1 MRWFLRKP
9 ITHPSTDQPSPTVP
23 IIQRTTQKLLARLAG
38 VSHTTVSLAL
48 RGHPRISETT
58 RSHIL
63 KLAETHGYRPDSTLS
78 ALNAYRLG
86 NQTAHYRGNL
96 VWLTNFPTP
105 DGWRAYKQME
115 GYFLGAVEQAKRL
128 GYSLEEFWIGDID
141 LSPARLSHI
150 LFSRGVSGLLIAPQ
164 QAPNASIHLNWTE
177 FSAVTFGYSLARP
190 QLHMV
195 MNHQFRN
202 MQRVVREL
210 RVKGY
215 RRIGIAMPASY
226 DERADHNYLSGFWIE
241 TRASSSGP
249 AIGVE
254 PLLADSFDFHYFI
267 EWFNSQQ
274 PDAIVTATNWAPTLE
289 EWLDKLKQRVPED
302 IALAVPSIPFRND
315 RYTGVDENV
324 RLIGS
329 IAVDTLVGMIHRN
342 EKGVPQH
349 PLRIL
354 VEGCWHEGE
363 TVKPNA
369 KNFSL

>member
-1 MRWFLRKP
+1 M
-9 ITHPSTDQPSPTVP
+9 P
-23 IIQRTTQKLLARLAG
+23 IIQRTTQKRLARLAG

-48 RGHPRISETT
+48 RDHPRISPDVKK
-58 RSHIL
+58 RIL
-63 KLAETHGYRPDSTLS
+63 KLAEEHRYRPDPMLS

-86 NQTAHYRGNL
+86 KRKAHYRGNL
-96 VWLTNFPTP
+96 AWLTNFSTP
-105 DGWRAYKQME
+105 DGWRAGKQME
-115 GYFLGAVEQAKRL
+115 GYFLGALEQAKRL
-128 GYSLEEFWIGDID
+128 GYSLEKFWIADPG
-141 LSPARLSHI
+141 LSPARLSRI
-150 LFSRGVSGLLIAPQ
+150 FVSRGISGLLVAPQ
-164 QAPNASIHLNWTE
+164 PVPNASINLNWPD
-177 FSAVTFGYSLARP
+177 FSAVTFGYSLAKP

-210 RVKGY
+210 RIRGY

-226 DERADHNYLSGFWIE
+226 DERVDHSYLSGFWIE
-241 TRASSSGP
+241 THSNACGVPPMLASELEFTG
-249 AIGVE
+249 
-254 PLLADSFDFHYFI
+254 FQR
-267 EWFNSQQ
+267 WFKRHR
-274 PDAIVTATNWAPTLE
+274 PDAIVTATNWATIVE
-289 EWLDKLKQRVPED
+289 KWLTSLRQRVPED
-302 IALAVPSIPFRND
+302 VALAVPSIPFRND

-363 TVKPNA
+363 TVKLNA